1 MKSYYLCRN
10 LCKKLFGMKK
20 QIMMASVAALLL
32 AGCSN
37 EEKPTNPLFSEYST
51 PYEIPPFSEITV
63 DHLREAILKGI
74 EEEKQELQ
82 EITENA
88 EAPTFENTI
97 LRLDNMGAL
106 LRKAQNVFGPLS
118 SSDSNEEFRAL
129 EKEISPLTSEL
140 SNSIYLN
147 DKLFGRVKQLYE
159 AREGKGYDKEQ
170 LKLLDNYYKRFVRNG
185 ANLSSA
191 DKEKLRQLNNDIS
204 MLQLQFEQ
212 NLLHETNNT
221 FVTVDRLEDLD
232 GLPQANI
239 DAAAEMASKN
249 GQAGKWMFNMQ
260 RASCNPV
267 LQYCTNRD
275 LRKQVYDAY
284 YNRGNQGNAW
294 DNNEICVRLLDLRL
308 QKAKL
313 MGYKDYASYAL
324 DDRMAKTSE
333 NVYGLLDQIWEPA
346 VKKAQ
351 EELNDIRAEIRKE
364 GKNFEPEGWDY
375 MYYMDKAKKAKFAI
389 DDNEIRPY
397 LEVYSV
403 QQGIFY
409 VANKLY
415 GLTFTERTDL
425 PKYNDSTKSFEV
437 RDKDGSLLALFYSDY
452 FPRDGKGAGAW
463 CTSFRGEYY
472 ENGERVVPIVVNVA
486 SLTPPNAEGYA
497 LQNVTNITTE
507 FHEFGH
513 ALHSFMR
520 DVKYRGTGGVERD
533 FVEVPSQINEHWA
546 LEPEIL
552 NVYAK
557 HYQTGEVIPME
568 LVKKIQDSEKYGQG
582 FATVELTAASLVDMD
597 LHTLT
602 EIPAGF
608 NVMEYEQ
615 QKLKER
621 GIPHQIFPRYRV
633 TNFSHTMG
641 GGYTAGY
648 YSYLWAEVY
657 ECDAFQAYKEAGNV
671 LDSSIAQRFRETIF
685 TPGGIDD
692 GMTMY
697 RNFRG
702 RDPKIDGLLENR
714 GLK

>member
-1 MKSYYLCRN
+1 
-10 LCKKLFGMKK
+10 
-20 QIMMASVAALLL
+20 MATVTMLLMT
-32 AGCSN
+32 GCSQK
-37 EEKPTNPLFSEYST
+37 ETSTNPFFAEKYGT
-51 PYEIPPFSEITV
+51 PYEIPPFSEITI
-63 DHLREAILKGI
+63 DDIREAMLKGI
-74 EEEKQELQ
+74 EEQKATIQD
-82 EITENA
+82 IADNP

-97 LRLDNMGAL
+97 LALDNAGAL
-106 LRKAQNVFGPLS
+106 LTKVSNVFSPLS
-118 SSDSNEEFRAL
+118 SSDSNQEYRDL
-129 EKEISPLTSEL
+129 QKEISPLTSEL
-140 SNSIYLN
+140 SNSTYMN
-147 DKLFGRVKQLYE
+147 DKLFQRVKKLYDE
-159 AREGKGYDKEQ
+159 QEQAGYNKEQ
-170 LKLLDNYYKRFVRNG
+170 KKLIENYYKRFVRNG
-185 ANLSSA
+185 ANLNES
-191 DKEKLRQLNNDIS
+191 DKQRLAQLNNEIS
-204 MLQLQFEQ
+204 MLQLQFDQ

-221 FVTVDRLEDLD
+221 FVTVDKLEDLE
-232 GLPQANI
+232 GLPQSNI
-239 DAAAEMASKN
+239 DAATEMAQKN
-249 GQAGKWMFNMQ
+249 GQEGKWMFNMQ

-267 LQYCTNRD
+267 LQYCNNRE
-275 LRKQVYDAY
+275 LRKKVYDAY
-284 YNRGNQGNAW
+284 YNRGNQRNEW
-294 DNNEICVRLLDLRL
+294 DNNEICVKLLDLRL

-313 MGYKDYASYAL
+313 MGFEDYASFAL

-333 NVYGLLDQIWEPA
+333 NVYNLLDQIWEPA

-375 MYYMDKAKKAKFAI
+375 MYYMEKAKKAKFNI
-389 DDNEIRPY
+389 DDNEVRPY
-397 LEVYSV
+397 LEVYNV

-425 PKYNDSTKSFEV
+425 PKYHPDTKTFEV

-472 ENGERVVPIVVNVA
+472 KEGERVIPIVVNVA
-486 SLTPPNAEGYA
+486 SLTPPNGDTPA

-520 DVKYRGTGGVERD
+520 DVQYRGTGGVERD

-557 HYQTGEVIPME
+557 HYQTGEVIPLD
-568 LVKKIQDSEKYGQG
+568 LVKKIQESEKYGQG
-582 FATVELTAASLVDMD
+582 FATVELVAASLVDMD
-597 LHTLT
+597 MHTLK
-602 EIPAGF
+602 EIPANF
-608 NVMEYEQ
+608 DVMAFEQ
-615 QKLKER
+615 QKLNER
-621 GIPHQIFPRYRV
+621 GIPRQILPRYRV
-633 TNFSHTMG
+633 TNFEHTMG

-657 ECDAFQAYKEAGNV
+657 ECDAFQAYKEAGNI
-671 LDSSIAQRFRETIF
+671 LDSTIAQRFRDAIF

>member
-1 MKSYYLCRN
+1 
-10 LCKKLFGMKK
+10 MKK
-20 QIMMASVAALLL
+20 ELLMTAVTTLLL
-32 AGCSN
+32 VGCSQK
-37 EEKPTNPLFSEYST
+37 ETTTNPFFSEKYGT
-51 PYEIPPFSEITV
+51 PYEIPPFSEITI
-63 DHLREAILKGI
+63 DDIREAMLKGI
-74 EEEKQELQ
+74 DDEKATIQ
-82 EITENA
+82 EIAENP

-97 LRLDNMGAL
+97 LALDNAGAL
-106 LRKAQNVFGPLS
+106 LTKVSNVFSPLS
-118 SSDSNEEFRAL
+118 SSDSNQEYRDL
-129 EKEISPLTSEL
+129 QKEISPLTSEL
-140 SNSIYLN
+140 SNSTYMN
-147 DKLFGRVKQLYE
+147 DKLFQRVKKLYDE
-159 AREGKGYDKEQ
+159 QELAGYNKEQ
-170 LKLLDNYYKRFVRNG
+170 KKLIENYYKRFVRNG
-185 ANLSSA
+185 ANLNES
-191 DKEKLRQLNNDIS
+191 DKQRLAQLNNDIS
-204 MLQLQFEQ
+204 MLQLQFDQ

-221 FVTVDRLEDLD
+221 FVIVDKLEDLE
-232 GLPQANI
+232 GLPQSNI
-239 DAAAEMASKN
+239 DAAAEMAKKN
-249 GQAGKWMFNMQ
+249 GQEGKWMFNMQ

-267 LQYCTNRD
+267 LQYCNNRE
-275 LRKQVYDAY
+275 LRKKVYDAY
-284 YNRGNQGNAW
+284 YNRGNQGNEW
-294 DNNEICVRLLDLRL
+294 DNNEICVKLLDLRL

-313 MGYKDYASYAL
+313 MGFEDYASFAL

-333 NVYGLLDQIWEPA
+333 NVYNLLDQIWEPA
-346 VKKAQ
+346 IKKAQ

-364 GKNFEPEGWDY
+364 GNNFEPEGWDY
-375 MYYMDKAKKAKFAI
+375 MYYMEKAKKAKFNI
-389 DDNEIRPY
+389 DDNEVRPY
-397 LEVYSV
+397 LEVYNV
-403 QQGIFY
+403 QQGIFF

-425 PKYNDSTKSFEV
+425 PKYHPDTKTFEV

-472 ENGERVVPIVVNVA
+472 KDGERVIPIVVNVA
-486 SLTPPNAEGYA
+486 SLTPPNGDTPA

-520 DVKYRGTGGVERD
+520 DVQYRGTGGVERD

-557 HYQTGEVIPME
+557 HYQTGEVIPLD
-568 LVKKIQDSEKYGQG
+568 LVKKIQESEKYGQG
-582 FATVELTAASLVDMD
+582 FATVELVAASLVDMD
-597 LHTLT
+597 MHTLK
-602 EIPAGF
+602 EIPANF
-608 NVMEYEQ
+608 DVMAFEQ
-615 QKLKER
+615 QKLNER
-621 GIPHQIFPRYRV
+621 GIPRQIFPRYRV
-633 TNFSHTMG
+633 TNFEHTMG

-657 ECDAFQAYKEAGNV
+657 ECDAFQAYKEAGNI
-671 LDSSIAQRFRETIF
+671 LDSTIAQRFRDAIF

>member
-1 MKSYYLCRN
+1 
-10 LCKKLFGMKK
+10 
-20 QIMMASVAALLL
+20 MATVTTLLL
-32 AGCSN
+32 VGCSQK
-37 EEKPTNPLFSEYST
+37 EISTNPFFAEKYGT
-51 PYEIPPFSEITV
+51 PYEIPPFSEITI
-63 DHLREAILKGI
+63 DDIREAMLKGI
-74 EEEKQELQ
+74 EEEKATIQD
-82 EITENA
+82 IAENP

-97 LRLDNMGAL
+97 LALDNAGAL
-106 LRKAQNVFGPLS
+106 LTRVSNVFSPLS
-118 SSDSNEEFRAL
+118 SSDSNQEYRDL
-129 EKEISPLTSEL
+129 QKEISPLTSEL
-140 SNSIYLN
+140 SNSTYMN
-147 DKLFGRVKQLYE
+147 DQLFQRVKKLYDE
-159 AREGKGYDKEQ
+159 LEQAGYNKEQ
-170 LKLLDNYYKRFVRNG
+170 KKLIENYYKRFVRNG
-185 ANLSSA
+185 ANLNES
-191 DKEKLRQLNNDIS
+191 DKQRLSQLNNEIS
-204 MLQLQFEQ
+204 MLQLQFDQ

-221 FVTVDRLEDLD
+221 FVIVDKLEDLE
-232 GLPQANI
+232 GLPQSNI
-239 DAAAEMASKN
+239 DAAAEMAKKN
-249 GQAGKWMFNMQ
+249 GQEGKWMYNMQ

-267 LQYCTNRD
+267 LQYCNNRE
-275 LRKQVYDAY
+275 LRKKVYDAY
-284 YNRGNQGNAW
+284 YNRGNQGNEW
-294 DNNEICVRLLDLRL
+294 DNNEICVKLLDLRL

-313 MGYKDYASYAL
+313 MGFEDYASFAL

-333 NVYGLLDQIWEPA
+333 NVYNLLDQIWEPA

-375 MYYMDKAKKAKFAI
+375 MYYMEKAKKAKFNI
-389 DDNEIRPY
+389 DDNEVRPY
-397 LEVYSV
+397 LEVYNV

-425 PKYNDSTKSFEV
+425 PKYHPDTKTFEV

-472 ENGERVVPIVVNVA
+472 KDGERVIPIVVNVA
-486 SLTPPNAEGYA
+486 SLTPPNGDTPA

-520 DVKYRGTGGVERD
+520 DVQYRGTGGVERD

-557 HYQTGEVIPME
+557 HYQTGEVIPLD
-568 LVKKIQDSEKYGQG
+568 LVKKIQESEKYGQG
-582 FATVELTAASLVDMD
+582 FATVELVAASLVDMD
-597 LHTLT
+597 MHTLK
-602 EIPAGF
+602 EIPANF
-608 NVMEYEQ
+608 DVMAFEQ
-615 QKLKER
+615 QKLNER
-621 GIPHQIFPRYRV
+621 GIPRQIFPRYRV
-633 TNFSHTMG
+633 TNFEHTMG

-657 ECDAFQAYKEAGNV
+657 ECDAFQAYKEVGNI
-671 LDSSIAQRFRETIF
+671 LDSTIAQRFRDAIF

>member
-1 MKSYYLCRN
+1 
-10 LCKKLFGMKK
+10 MKK
-20 QIMMASVAALLL
+20 ELLMAAVTMLLMT
-32 AGCSN
+32 GCSQK
-37 EEKPTNPLFSEYST
+37 ETSTNPFFAEKYGT
-51 PYEIPPFSEITV
+51 PYEIPPFCEITI
-63 DHLREAILKGI
+63 DDIREAMLKGI
-74 EEEKQELQ
+74 EEEKATIQ
-82 EITENA
+82 EIAKNK

-97 LRLDNMGAL
+97 LALDNAGAL
-106 LRKAQNVFGPLS
+106 LTKVSNVFSPLS
-118 SSDSNEEFRAL
+118 SSDSNQDYRDL
-129 EKEISPLTSEL
+129 QKEISPLTSEL
-140 SNSIYLN
+140 SNSTYMN
-147 DKLFGRVKQLYE
+147 DKLFQRVKKL
-159 AREGKGYDKEQ
+159 YDKQEQ
-170 LKLLDNYYKRFVRNG
+170 AGYNKEQKKLIENYYKRFVRNG
-185 ANLSSA
+185 ANLNES
-191 DKEKLRQLNNDIS
+191 DKLRLAQLNNEIS
-204 MLQLQFEQ
+204 MLQLQFDQ

-221 FVTVDRLEDLD
+221 FITVDKLEDLE
-232 GLPQANI
+232 GLPQSNI
-239 DAAAEMASKN
+239 DAAAEMAKKN
-249 GQAGKWMFNMQ
+249 GLEGKWMFNMQ

-267 LQYCTNRD
+267 LQYCNNRE
-275 LRKQVYDAY
+275 LRKKVYDAY
-284 YNRGNQGNAW
+284 YNRGNQGNEW
-294 DNNEICVRLLDLRL
+294 DNNEICVKLLDLRL

-313 MGYKDYASYAL
+313 MGFEDYASFAL

-333 NVYGLLDQIWEPA
+333 NVYNLLDQIWEPA

-375 MYYMDKAKKAKFAI
+375 MYYMEKAKKAKFNI
-389 DDNEIRPY
+389 DDNEVRPY
-397 LEVYSV
+397 LEVYNV

-425 PKYNDSTKSFEV
+425 PKYHPDTKTFEV

-472 ENGERVVPIVVNVA
+472 KDGERVIPIVVNVA
-486 SLTPPNAEGYA
+486 SLTPPNGDTPA

-520 DVKYRGTGGVERD
+520 DVQYRGTGGVERD

-557 HYQTGEVIPME
+557 HYQTGEVIPLD
-568 LVKKIQDSEKYGQG
+568 LVKKIQESEKYGQG
-582 FATVELTAASLVDMD
+582 FATVELVAASLVDMD
-597 LHTLT
+597 MHTLK
-602 EIPAGF
+602 EIPANF
-608 NVMEYEQ
+608 DVMAFEQ
-615 QKLKER
+615 QKLNER
-621 GIPHQIFPRYRV
+621 GIPRQIFPRYRV
-633 TNFSHTMG
+633 TNFEHTMG

-657 ECDAFQAYKEAGNV
+657 ECDAFQAYKEAGNI
-671 LDSSIAQRFRETIF
+671 LDSTIAQRFRDAIF

>member
-1 MKSYYLCRN
+1 
-10 LCKKLFGMKK
+10 MKK
-20 QIMMASVAALLL
+20 QLLMASVATLLL
-32 AGCSN
+32 AGCTS
-37 EEKPTNPLFSEYST
+37 EKTTTNPFFAEQYGT
-51 PYEIPPFSEITV
+51 EYEIPPFSEITTSQI
-63 DHLREAILKGI
+63 REAMLKGI
-74 EEEKQELQ
+74 EEQKK
-82 EITENA
+82 EIQAIAENT

-97 LRLDNMGAL
+97 LALDNAGEL
-106 LRKAQNVFGPLS
+106 LERVRNVFGPLS
-118 SSDSNEEFRAL
+118 SSNSNQEYRDL
-129 EKEISPLTSEL
+129 QKEISPLTSEL
-140 SNSIYLN
+140 SNFTMLN
-147 DKLFGRVKQLYE
+147 DKLFQRIKQVYE
-159 AREGKGYDKEQ
+159 NESGVAYDKEQ
-170 LKLLDNYYKRFVRNG
+170 LKMIENYYKRFVRNG
-185 ANLSSA
+185 AELDA
-191 DKEKLRQLNNDIS
+191 EKKEQLAKLNNELS
-204 MLQLQFEQ
+204 MAQLQFSQ

-221 FVTVDRLEDLD
+221 FVTVDKLEDLD
-232 GLPQANI
+232 GLSQENI
-239 DAAAEMASKN
+239 DRAAEMAKAN
-249 GQAGKWMFNMQ
+249 GQEGKWMFNMQ

-267 LQYCTNRD
+267 IYYCNNRD
-275 LRKQVYDAY
+275 LRKKVYDAY
-284 YNRGNQGNAW
+284 YNRGNQGNEW
-294 DNNEICVRLLDLRL
+294 DNNEVSVKILKLRL
-308 QKAKL
+308 EKAKL
-313 MGYKDYASYAL
+313 LGYKDYASYAL
-324 DDRMAKTSE
+324 DERMAKTSE
-333 NVYGLLDQIWEPA
+333 NVYNLLDQIWEPA
-346 VKKAQ
+346 VKKAN
-351 EELNDIRAEIRKE
+351 EELADIRAEIKKE
-364 GKNFEPEGWDY
+364 GKNFEPEAWDY
-375 MYYMDKAKKAKFAI
+375 MYYLEKAKKAKFNI
-389 DDNEIRPY
+389 DDNEVRPY
-397 LEVYSV
+397 LEIYNV

-425 PKYNDSTKSFEV
+425 PKYQEDTKVFEV

-463 CTSFRGEYY
+463 CTSFRGSYY
-472 ENGERVVPIVVNVA
+472 KDGKRVIPIVVNCA
-486 SLTPPNAEGYA
+486 SLTPPSGDTPA

-520 DVKYRGTGGVERD
+520 NTKYQSTGGVERD

-568 LVKKIQDSEKYGQG
+568 LVKKIQESEKYGQG
-582 FATVELTAASLVDMD
+582 FATVELVAASLVDMD
-597 LHTLT
+597 MHVLT
-602 EIPAGF
+602 EIPDNF
-608 NVMEYEQ
+608 NVMDFEE

-621 GIPHQIFPRYRV
+621 GIPRQILPRYRV

-685 TPGGIDD
+685 EPGGIDD

>member
-1 MKSYYLCRN
+1 
-10 LCKKLFGMKK
+10 MKK
-20 QIMMASVAALLL
+20 ELLMAVVTMLLMT
-32 AGCSN
+32 GCSQKETSTN
-37 EEKPTNPLFSEYST
+37 LFFAEKYGT
-51 PYEIPPFSEITV
+51 PYEIPPFSVITI
-63 DHLREAILKGI
+63 DDIREAMLKGI
-74 EEEKQELQ
+74 EEQKATIQD
-82 EITENA
+82 IADNP

-97 LRLDNMGAL
+97 LALDNAGAL
-106 LRKAQNVFGPLS
+106 LTRVSNVFSPLS
-118 SSDSNEEFRAL
+118 SSDSNQDYRDL
-129 EKEISPLTSEL
+129 QKEISPLTSEL
-140 SNSIYLN
+140 SNSTYMN
-147 DKLFGRVKQLYE
+147 DKLFQRVKKLYDE
-159 AREGKGYDKEQ
+159 QELAGYNKEQ
-170 LKLLDNYYKRFVRNG
+170 KKLIENYYKRFVRNG
-185 ANLSSA
+185 ANLNES
-191 DKEKLRQLNNDIS
+191 DKQRLAQLNNDIS
-204 MLQLQFEQ
+204 MLQLQFDQ

-221 FVTVDRLEDLD
+221 FVIVDKLEDLE
-232 GLPQANI
+232 GLPQSNI
-239 DAAAEMASKN
+239 DAAAEMAKKN
-249 GQAGKWMFNMQ
+249 GQEGKWMFNMQ

-267 LQYCTNRD
+267 LQYCNNRE
-275 LRKQVYDAY
+275 LRKKVYDAY
-284 YNRGNQGNAW
+284 YNRGNHGNEW
-294 DNNEICVRLLDLRL
+294 DNNEICVKLLDLRL

-313 MGYKDYASYAL
+313 MGFEDYASFAL

-333 NVYGLLDQIWEPA
+333 NVYNLLDQIWEPA

-375 MYYMDKAKKAKFAI
+375 MYYMEKAKKAKFNI
-389 DDNEIRPY
+389 DDNEVRPY
-397 LEVYSV
+397 LEVYNV

-425 PKYNDSTKSFEV
+425 PKYHPDTKTFEV

-472 ENGERVVPIVVNVA
+472 KDGERVIPIVVNVA
-486 SLTPPNAEGYA
+486 SLTPPNGDTPA

-520 DVKYRGTGGVERD
+520 DVQYRGTGGVERD

-557 HYQTGEVIPME
+557 HYQTGEVIPLD
-568 LVKKIQDSEKYGQG
+568 LVKKIQESEKYGQG
-582 FATVELTAASLVDMD
+582 FATVELVAASLVDMD
-597 LHTLT
+597 MHTLKD
-602 EIPAGF
+602 IPANF
-608 NVMEYEQ
+608 DVMAFEQ
-615 QKLKER
+615 QKLNER
-621 GIPHQIFPRYRV
+621 GIPRQILPRYRV
-633 TNFSHTMG
+633 TNFEHTMG

-657 ECDAFQAYKEAGNV
+657 ECDAFQAYKEAGNI
-671 LDSSIAQRFRETIF
+671 LDSTIAQRFRDAIF

>member
-1 MKSYYLCRN
+1 
-10 LCKKLFGMKK
+10 MKK
-20 QIMMASVAALLL
+20 TFIMATVTTLLL
-32 AGCSN
+32 VGCSQK
-37 EEKPTNPLFSEYST
+37 EISTNPFFAERYGT
-51 PYEIPPFSEITV
+51 PYEIPPFSEITI
-63 DHLREAILKGI
+63 DDIREAMLKGI
-74 EEEKQELQ
+74 EDQKATIQ
-82 EITENA
+82 EIAENK

-97 LRLDNMGAL
+97 LALDNAGAL
-106 LRKAQNVFGPLS
+106 LTKVSNVFSPLS
-118 SSDSNEEFRAL
+118 SSDSNQDYRDL
-129 EKEISPLTSEL
+129 QKEISPLTSEL
-140 SNSIYLN
+140 SNSTYMN
-147 DKLFGRVKQLYE
+147 DQLFQRVKKIYDEQE
-159 AREGKGYDKEQ
+159 QAGYNKEQ
-170 LKLLDNYYKRFVRNG
+170 KKLIENYYKRFVRNG
-185 ANLSSA
+185 ANLNES
-191 DKEKLRQLNNDIS
+191 DKQRLAQLNNDIS
-204 MLQLQFEQ
+204 MLQLQFDQ

-221 FVTVDRLEDLD
+221 FVTVDKLEDLE
-232 GLPQANI
+232 GLPQSNI
-239 DAAAEMASKN
+239 DAAAEMAKKN
-249 GQAGKWMFNMQ
+249 GQEGKWMFNMQ

-267 LQYCTNRD
+267 LQYCNNRE
-275 LRKQVYDAY
+275 LRKKVYDAY
-284 YNRGNQGNAW
+284 YNRGNQGNEW
-294 DNNEICVRLLDLRL
+294 DNNEICVKLLDLRL

-313 MGYKDYASYAL
+313 MGFEDYASFAL

-333 NVYGLLDQIWEPA
+333 NVYNLLDQIWEPA

-375 MYYMDKAKKAKFAI
+375 MYYMEKAKKAKFNI
-389 DDNEIRPY
+389 DDNEVRPY
-397 LEVYSV
+397 LEVYNV

-425 PKYNDSTKSFEV
+425 PKYHPDTKTFEV

-472 ENGERVVPIVVNVA
+472 KDGERVIPIVVNVA
-486 SLTPPNAEGYA
+486 SLTPPNGDTPA

-520 DVKYRGTGGVERD
+520 DVQYRGTGGVERD

-557 HYQTGEVIPME
+557 HYQTGEVIPLD
-568 LVKKIQDSEKYGQG
+568 LVKKIQESEKYGQG
-582 FATVELTAASLVDMD
+582 FATVELVAASLVDMD
-597 LHTLT
+597 MHTLK
-602 EIPAGF
+602 EIPANF
-608 NVMEYEQ
+608 DVMAFEQ
-615 QKLKER
+615 QKLNER
-621 GIPHQIFPRYRV
+621 GIPRQIFPRYRV
-633 TNFSHTMG
+633 TNFEHTMG

-657 ECDAFQAYKEAGNV
+657 ECDAFQSYKEAGNI
-671 LDSSIAQRFRETIF
+671 LDSTIAQRFRDAIF

>member
-1 MKSYYLCRN
+1 
-10 LCKKLFGMKK
+10 
-20 QIMMASVAALLL
+20 MATVTTLLL
-32 AGCSN
+32 VGCSQK
-37 EEKPTNPLFSEYST
+37 EISTNPFFAEKYGT
-51 PYEIPPFSEITV
+51 PYEIPPFSEITI
-63 DHLREAILKGI
+63 DDIREAMLKGI
-74 EEEKQELQ
+74 EDQKATIQ
-82 EITENA
+82 EIAENK

-97 LRLDNMGAL
+97 LALDNAGAL
-106 LRKAQNVFGPLS
+106 LTRVSNVFSPLS
-118 SSDSNEEFRAL
+118 SSDSNQDYRDL
-129 EKEISPLTSEL
+129 QKEISPLTSEL
-140 SNSIYLN
+140 SNSTYMN
-147 DKLFGRVKQLYE
+147 DKLFQRVKKLYDE
-159 AREGKGYDKEQ
+159 QELAGYNKEQ
-170 LKLLDNYYKRFVRNG
+170 KKLIENYYKRFVRNG
-185 ANLSSA
+185 ANLNES
-191 DKEKLRQLNNDIS
+191 DKQRLAQLNNDIS
-204 MLQLQFEQ
+204 MLQLQFDQ

-221 FVTVDRLEDLD
+221 FVTVDKLEDLE
-232 GLPQANI
+232 GLPQSNI
-239 DAAAEMASKN
+239 DAAAEMAKKN
-249 GQAGKWMFNMQ
+249 GQEGKWMFNMQ

-267 LQYCTNRD
+267 LQYCNNRE
-275 LRKQVYDAY
+275 LRKKVYDAY
-284 YNRGNQGNAW
+284 YNRGNQRNEW
-294 DNNEICVRLLDLRL
+294 DNNEICVKLLDLRL

-313 MGYKDYASYAL
+313 MGFEDYASFAL

-333 NVYGLLDQIWEPA
+333 NVYNLLDQIWEPA

-364 GKNFEPEGWDY
+364 GNNFEPEGWDY
-375 MYYMDKAKKAKFAI
+375 MYYMEKAKKAKFNI
-389 DDNEIRPY
+389 DDNEVRPY
-397 LEVYSV
+397 LEVYNV

-425 PKYNDSTKSFEV
+425 PKYHPDTKTFEV

-472 ENGERVVPIVVNVA
+472 KDGERVIPIVVNVA
-486 SLTPPNAEGYA
+486 SLTPPNGDTPA

-520 DVKYRGTGGVERD
+520 DVQYRGTGGVERD

-557 HYQTGEVIPME
+557 HYQTGEVIPLD
-568 LVKKIQDSEKYGQG
+568 LVKKIQESEKYGQG
-582 FATVELTAASLVDMD
+582 FATVELVAASLVDMD
-597 LHTLT
+597 MHTLKD
-602 EIPAGF
+602 IPANF
-608 NVMEYEQ
+608 DVMAFEQ

-621 GIPHQIFPRYRV
+621 GIPRQIFPRYRV
-633 TNFSHTMG
+633 TNFEHTMG

-657 ECDAFQAYKEAGNV
+657 ECDAFQAYKEAGNI
-671 LDSSIAQRFRETIF
+671 LDSTIAQRFRDAIF

>member
-1 MKSYYLCRN
+1 
-10 LCKKLFGMKK
+10 MKK

-51 PYEIPPFSEITV
+51 PFEIPPFSEITV

-159 AREGKGYDKEQ
+159 AREDEGYDKEQ

-415 GLTFTERTDL
+415 GLTFTERTDM